1 MHRRNFITLL
11 TGAVAWPLAARAQ
24 QAGKPPTIGFLGS
37 ISPTGFAKQLAGFRQ
52 GLRDLGYVEG
62 TNLIVEYR
70 WAEGN
75 YARLPDLATEL
86 VRSNVAVIVT
96 HGTPG
101 TLAAK
106 RATTTIPIVAA
117 IIGDPIASGV
127 VTSIARPE
135 ANITGQSFFNP
146 ELRAK
151 RLELLKEVVPR
162 VTEAAVLVNPDS
174 PAAGPEY
181 KVMQAMAS
189 SLSIQLQR
197 YETRSVSEFE
207 GAFNKIVQTGL
218 TAVEI
223 GDDALMNANGGVIAA
238 LAAKRRLVSVGPP
251 EFARAGGLIG
261 YGVAFPSTFRRAA
274 IFVDKILK
282 GAKPAE
288 LPFEQATK
296 FEFVINLKTAKVLGL
311 DAPTATLLR
320 ADEVIE

>member
-11 TGAVAWPLAARAQ
+11 TGAVVWPLAARAQ
-24 QAGKPPTIGFLGS
+24 QAGKPPTVGFLGS
-37 ISPTGFAKQLAGFRQ
+37 ISATGIAKQLAGFQQ

-96 HGTPG
+96 HGTPA

-106 RATTTIPIVAA
+106 RATTTIPIVVA
-117 IIGDPIASGV
+117 IIGDPIATGV

-162 VTEAAVLVNPDS
+162 LTEAAVLVNPDS

-181 KVMQAMAS
+181 KVMQSMAS

-207 GAFNKIVQTGL
+207 GAFNEIVQTGL

-223 GDDALMNANGGVIAA
+223 GDDSLMNANSGVIAA
-238 LAAKRRLVSVGPP
+238 LAAKRRLVSIGPP

-261 YGVAFPSTFRRAA
+261 YGVDFPGAFRRAA

>member
-52 GLRDLGYVEG
+52 GLHDLGYVEG

-86 VRSNVAVIVT
+86 VRSNVAVIVS

-117 IIGDPIASGV
+117 IIGDPIAAGV
-127 VTSIARPE
+127 VTSIARPD

-162 VTEAAVLVNPDS
+162 LTEAAVLVNPDS
-174 PAAGPEY
+174 PAAGSEN
-181 KVMQAMAS
+181 KAMQATAS

-197 YETRSVSEFE
+197 HETRSVSEFE
-207 GAFNKIVQTGL
+207 GAFNEIVQTGL

-223 GDDALMNANGGVIAA
+223 GDDALMNANGGVIGIGGQAA
-238 LAAKRRLVSVGPP
+238 PRL
-251 EFARAGGLIG
+251 RWTAG
-261 YGVAFPSTFRRAA
+261 VC
-274 IFVDKILK
+274 
-282 GAKPAE
+282 
-288 LPFEQATK
+288 
-296 FEFVINLKTAKVLGL
+296 
-311 DAPTATLLR
+311 
-320 ADEVIE
+320 

>member
-37 ISPTGFAKQLAGFRQ
+37 ISATGIAKQLAGFQQ

-127 VTSIARPE
+127 VTSIAQPE

-162 VTEAAVLVNPDS
+162 LTEAAVLVNPDS

-197 YETRSVSEFE
+197 YETRGVSEFE
-207 GAFNKIVQTGL
+207 GAFNEIVQTGL

-223 GDDALMNANGGVIAA
+223 GDDSLMNANSGVIAA
-238 LAAKRRLVSVGPP
+238 LAAKRRLVSIGPP

-261 YGVAFPSTFRRAA
+261 YGVDFPGAFRRAA

-296 FEFVINLKTAKVLGL
+296 F
-311 DAPTATLLR
+311 
-320 ADEVIE
+320 